1 MRTPQKA
8 QRALYWRLDPEHE
21 AFRGLGARSAV
32 RLGAVLATIVLL
44 VALIAISLPSS
55 VASRHPLQGIL
66 GHILIPEGS
75 HAPG

>member
-1 MRTPQKA
+1 MRTPQNA
-8 QRALYWRLDPEHE
+8 QRALYWKVDPEHE

-55 VASRHPLQGIL
+55 VASRHPLQGFL
-66 GHILIPEGS
+66 GQIPIPEGS
-75 HAPG
+75 HAPS

>member
-1 MRTPQKA
+1 MRTPQNA
-8 QRALYWRLDPEHE
+8 HRALYWRLDPEHE

-55 VASRHPLQGIL
+55 VASRHPLQGFL
-66 GHILIPEGS
+66 GQIPIPEGS

>member
-1 MRTPQKA
+1 MRTPQNA

-66 GHILIPEGS
+66 GQIPIPEGS